1 MDNTTGNSNIALGK
15 GALRYNSTGNYNT
28 AIGYNVRSGN
38 FSNSIILG
46 RDATA
51 TANAQIVLG
60 SSGTPVGPVTTESC
74 SSTKT
79 LTVRLNGANYKLLLA

>member
-1 MDNTTGNSNIALGK
+1 LG
-15 GALRYNSTGNYNT
+15 YS
-28 AIGYNVRSGN
+28 VQSGN

-46 RDATA
+46 RGAIA
-51 TANAQIVLG
+51 TANCQLVLG